1 MLPTVKDH
9 ITHQGPDIIE
19 KGLAPRQDLAKQ
31 CILGI
36 APLQHGMEQ
45 KGEQVEAQHNRREIL
60 LAMPKVVFD
69 MVALGLEHIV
79 VFVFD
84 LPPTTARLRS
94 LRNVVS
100 RDLVIRDKA
109 IVVELIARLGVDYRD
124 LEPID
129 RQGLL
134 PVE

>member
-1 MLPTVKDH
+1 
-9 ITHQGPDIIE
+9 
-19 KGLAPRQDLAKQ
+19 
-31 CILGI
+31 
-36 APLQHGMEQ
+36 MEQ
-45 KGEQVEAQHNRREIL
+45 QGEQVEAERPGREVL

-84 LPPTTARLRS
+84 LPPPTARLRS
-94 LRNVVS
+94 LCNVFS
-100 RDLVIRDKA
+100 RDPVIRDKA
-109 IVVELIARLGVDYRD
+109 IVVELFARLGVDHRA

-134 PVE
+134 PVEEQYVMKKA